1 MKLKYFPDYLRV
13 SKETQKEKH
22 WFTEPYT
29 RCFKLHKLYMLALA
43 TIACLWFGYK
53 QSILFEVAGLLQGW
67 AWATHSIQKIPPEN
81 ASFLAITSETPS
93 PDMLYY
99 LLFLKFLF
107 KCSLRICLHG
117 NTFEFCLGTG
127 VNSFQ
132 VYMAYKDLYQMSDSQ
147 VLLWMLFIAVTCPL
161 FSHLPTLEELL
172 RLNPRETFS
181 VARLALEEMCSGGSL
196 SGGSVLSCV
205 EHLHVFLQVHDI
217 HLL

>member
-1 MKLKYFPDYLRV
+1 
-13 SKETQKEKH
+13 
-22 WFTEPYT
+22 
-29 RCFKLHKLYMLALA
+29 MLALA
-43 TIACLWFGYK
+43 SIACLWFGYK

-81 ASFLAITSETPS
+81 ASFLAITSEKPS
-93 PDMLYY
+93 PDILYY

-161 FSHLPTLEELL
+161 LSHLPTLEELL

-181 VARLALEEMCSGGSL
+181 VAWLALEEMCSGGSL
-196 SGGSVLSCV
+196 SGGSVLCRTPARVSSSAWHSPSV
-205 EHLHVFLQVHDI
+205 EIFWCLPTLQPLSSAQI
-217 HLL
+217 SLILFCSNL